1 MSLSIM
7 YDSGRN
13 NARSSVYREAK
24 MMSYT
29 FAEMIDEDAATAAP
43 RCYPHSILG
52 KGKRGAQSHRHPS
65 SQEELM
71 RAVRIYLLP

>member
-29 FAEMIDEDAATAAP
+29 FAEMIDEEAATAAP

-52 KGKRGAQSHRHPS
+52 KGKRVRRVTVTQ
-65 SQEELM
+65 
-71 RAVRIYLLP
+71 AVRKNLCER